1 MEIEI
6 YWSTL
11 AKQQLKDIALYVAQH
26 FGERIAISS
35 LNRISEKVEKLY
47 SFPESGI
54 YDKKYSTDLY
64 TVRHLILSS
73 NVVYYIQTGNRI
85 TIMAV
90 MHERQSP
97 KTISDSIHQF
107 IEHHS

>member
-1 MEIEI
+1 MMKVQ
-6 YWSTL
+6 
-11 AKQQLKDIALYVAQH
+11 AMRQLSRL
-26 FGERIAISS
+26 
-35 LNRISEKVEKLY
+35 
-47 SFPESGI
+47 
-54 YDKKYSTDLY
+54 
-64 TVRHLILSS
+64 LINLLLTS

>member
-26 FGERIAISS
+26 FGERIAI
-35 LNRISEKVEKLY
+35 
-47 SFPESGI
+47 
-54 YDKKYSTDLY
+54 
-64 TVRHLILSS
+64 
-73 NVVYYIQTGNRI
+73 
-85 TIMAV
+85 MAV

-97 KTISDSIHQF
+97 KTISDTIHRF

>member
-26 FGERIAISS
+26 FGERIAI
-35 LNRISEKVEKLY
+35 
-47 SFPESGI
+47 
-54 YDKKYSTDLY
+54 
-64 TVRHLILSS
+64 
-73 NVVYYIQTGNRI
+73 
-85 TIMAV
+85 MAV
-90 MHERQSP
+90 IHERQSP
-97 KTISDSIHQF
+97 KTISDTIHRF